1 MGRDDDGQDCRAPEG
16 DRTMNEIVALLE
28 SLRPILER
36 WYLLVFAIV
45 LVTLLGIPAR
55 VLVGALASLLRVP
68 AVFARAELDPPLRR
82 ATPTAP
88 YRLLRN
94 LRDYFRPVL
103 DRPARALGD
112 ATGALFF
119 TARDAAQWPVAAITG
134 AIVGLISPLVDQA
147 ATHAEN
153 GSERLGVQARSA
165 AVALRGNSERWAGW
179 RVIGGVLFFI
189 GLLLFLYADAALS
202 IASHE
207 KAIGATV
214 TFLPEWFRE
223 ITVAYAIASF
233 VGALMLGLVFFDLI
247 GMTHL
252 GPWDDLA
259 PTPRKW
265 LTWTALGLAVSFL
278 LLSFFLALWRAS
290 IVVPDFI
297 PADLA
302 NKFEGVALTFPIP
315 LMLVATAL
323 IAWGAI
329 AMPWLAWI
337 IVVGALAIVMLLA
350 ALVLRAV
357 SRALPP
363 LAVLLGGVLRLL
375 GVVGLVLLIGV
386 VALAF
391 GAYFLLSVVAVAVVF
406 AAAFA
411 GLVLWAVAWLVAEAI
426 VYVFRL
432 IAKVADALELVL
444 QRLIDAVMYP
454 GRVLWNWLASFDRAR
469 AVHLQPIRAVDARP
483 LRLAS
488 GDQREIEEAAGR

>member
-1 MGRDDDGQDCRAPEG
+1 
-16 DRTMNEIVALLE
+16 MNEIVALLE

-36 WYLLVFAIV
+36 WYLVLFAIV

-55 VLVGALASLLRVP
+55 VLVSSIAALLRVP
-68 AVFARAELDPPLRR
+68 ATFTRAEIDPALRR
-82 ATPTAP
+82 ATPTTP

-103 DRPARALGD
+103 DRPARGLAG
-112 ATGALFF
+112 AAAALFY
-119 TARDAAQWPVAAITG
+119 TARDAANWPVAAITG

-153 GSERLGVQARSA
+153 GSDRLGLQARSA

-179 RVIGGVLFFI
+179 RVIGGFLFFG

-207 KAIGATV
+207 KAIGASV

-265 LTWTALGLAVSFL
+265 LTRTALVLAACFL
-278 LLSFFLALWRAS
+278 LLSLFLAFWRAS

-297 PADLA
+297 PPDLA
-302 NKFEGVALTFPIP
+302 NKFEGIALTFPIP

-337 IVVGALAIVMLLA
+337 LIVGALAIVMLLA

-363 LAVLLGGVLRLL
+363 LAVLLGGVLRVL
-375 GVVGLVLLIGV
+375 GIAGIVLLIGV
-386 VALAF
+386 IALAT
-391 GAYFLLSVVAVAVVF
+391 GIYFVLSVVAVGVVF
-406 AAAFA
+406 LGAFA
-411 GLVLWAVAWLVAEAI
+411 GLLLWAAAWLAAETI
-426 VYVFRL
+426 VYAFRL
-432 IAKVADALELVL
+432 LAKISDALEVVL

-454 GRVLWNWLASFDRAR
+454 GRVLWNWIASFDRSR
-469 AVHLQPIRAVDARP
+469 AMNLQPIRPIETRA
-483 LRLAS
+483 LRLAP
-488 GDQREIEEAAGR
+488 GEQPPALEEAAR

>member
-1 MGRDDDGQDCRAPEG
+1 
-16 DRTMNEIVALLE
+16 MNEVVALLE
-28 SLRPILER
+28 NLRPILER
-36 WYLLVFAIV
+36 WYLLLFAVV

-55 VLVGALASLLRVP
+55 ILVSALAALLRVP
-68 AVFARAELDPPLRR
+68 AAFARAEIDPPLRR
-82 ATPTAP
+82 ATPTTP

-94 LRDYFRPVL
+94 LRDYFRLVL
-103 DRPARALGD
+103 DRPARSL
-112 ATGALFF
+112 ATAAAGVFYK
-119 TARDAAQWPVAAITG
+119 ARDAANWPVAAITG

-153 GSERLGVQARSA
+153 GSDRLGAQARSA
-165 AVALRGNSERWAGW
+165 AGALRGNSDRWAGW
-179 RVIGGVLFFI
+179 RVIGGFLFFA

-207 KAIGATV
+207 KAIGASV

-259 PTPRKW
+259 PAPRRW
-265 LTWTALGLAVSFL
+265 LTRTALVLAACFL
-278 LLSFFLALWRAS
+278 LLSLFLALWRAS

-302 NKFEGVALTFPIP
+302 NKFEGIALTFPIP

-329 AMPWLAWI
+329 ALPWLAWI
-337 IVVGALAIVMLLA
+337 LVVGALGIVMLIV

-363 LAVLLGGVLRLL
+363 LAVLLGGILRVL
-375 GVVGLVLLIGV
+375 GIAGLVLLIGAIA
-386 VALAF
+386 VAT
-391 GAYFLLSVVAVAVVF
+391 GVYFVLSVVAVGVVF
-406 AAAFA
+406 LGAFV
-411 GLVLWAVAWLVAEAI
+411 GLLLWAVAWLAAEAI

-432 IAKVADALELVL
+432 IAKIADALELVL

-454 GRVLWNWLASFDRAR
+454 GRVLWNWIASFDRAR
-469 AVHLQPIRAVDARP
+469 AIHLQPIRPVETRP
-483 LRLAS
+483 LRLAT
-488 GDQREIEEAAGR
+488 GEQPPELEEAAR

>member
-1 MGRDDDGQDCRAPEG
+1 
-16 DRTMNEIVALLE
+16 MNEIVALLE

-36 WYLLVFAIV
+36 WYLLLFAIV
-45 LVTLLGIPAR
+45 LVTLLGNPAR
-55 VLVGALASLLRVP
+55 GFVSSVAGLLRVP
-68 AVFARAELDPPLRR
+68 ANFTRAEIDPPLRR

-103 DRPARALGD
+103 DRPAAALAGG
-112 ATGALFF
+112 AAALFY
-119 TARDAAQWPVAAITG
+119 TARDAANWPVAAITG

-153 GSERLGVQARSA
+153 GSDRLGAAAKSA
-165 AVALRGNSERWAGW
+165 AGALRGNSGQWAGW
-179 RVIGGVLFFI
+179 RVIGGFLFFG
-189 GLLLFLYADAALS
+189 GLLLFLFADAALS

-265 LTWTALGLAVSFL
+265 LTRTALGLAVCFL
-278 LLSFFLALWRAS
+278 LLSLFLALWRSS

-302 NKFEGVALTFPIP
+302 NKFEGIALTFPIP

-337 IVVGALAIVMLLA
+337 LAVGALGIVMLIV

-363 LAVLLGGVLRLL
+363 LAVLLGGVLRVL
-375 GVVGLVLLIGV
+375 GVAGLVLLIGV
-386 VALAF
+386 VAVASVI
-391 GAYFLLSVVAVAVVF
+391 YFVVSVAAVGVVF
-406 AAAFA
+406 LGAFA
-411 GLVLWAVAWLVAEAI
+411 GLLLWAAAWLVAEAI

-432 IAKVADALELVL
+432 IAKIADALELVL
-444 QRLIDAVMYP
+444 KGLIDAVTYP
-454 GRVLWNWLASFDRAR
+454 GRVLWNWIASFDRSR
-469 AVHLQPIRAVDARP
+469 AIHLQPIRTVETRA
-483 LRLAS
+483 LRLAP
-488 GDQREIEEAAGR
+488 GEQPPALEEAAR

>member
-1 MGRDDDGQDCRAPEG
+1 M
-16 DRTMNEIVALLE
+16 TEIVALLE
-28 SLRPILER
+28 GLRPILER
-36 WYLLVFAIV
+36 WYLVLFAIV

-55 VLVGALASLLRVP
+55 VLVSSLAALLRVP
-68 AVFARAELDPPLRR
+68 ATFTRAEIDPPLRR

-103 DRPARALGD
+103 DRPARYLG
-112 ATGALFF
+112 GAAAGLFY
-119 TARDAAQWPVAAITG
+119 TARDAANWPVAAITG
-134 AIVGLISPLVDQA
+134 AFVGLFSPLVDQA

-153 GSERLGVQARSA
+153 GSERLGAQARSA
-165 AVALRGNSERWAGW
+165 ANALRGDSERWAGW
-179 RVIGGVLFFI
+179 RVIGGFLFFA

-207 KAIGATV
+207 KAIGASV

-233 VGALMLGLVFFDLI
+233 IGALMLGLVFFDLI

-259 PTPRKW
+259 PTPRRW
-265 LTWTALGLAVSFL
+265 LTRTALVLAVCFL
-278 LLSFFLALWRAS
+278 LLSLFLAFWRAS
-290 IVVPDFI
+290 VVVTDFI
-297 PADLA
+297 PADVA
-302 NKFEGVALTFPIP
+302 NKFEGIALTFPIP

-329 AMPWLAWI
+329 ALPWLAWI
-337 IVVGALAIVMLLA
+337 LIVGALALVMLLA

-363 LAVLLGGVLRLL
+363 LAVLLGGLLRVL
-375 GVVGLVLLIGV
+375 GIAGIVLSIGV
-386 VALAF
+386 VALAA
-391 GAYFLLSVVAVAVVF
+391 GAYFLLSVVAVGVVF
-406 AAAFA
+406 LAAFA
-411 GLVLWAVAWLVAEAI
+411 GLLLWAVAWLAAQAV
-426 VYVFRL
+426 VYAFRL
-432 IAKVADALELVL
+432 LAKISDALEVVL

-454 GRVLWNWLASFDRAR
+454 GRVLWNWVASFDRSR
-469 AVHLQPIRAVDARP
+469 ALHLQPIRPIETRT
-483 LRLAS
+483 LRLAP
-488 GDQREIEEAAGR
+488 GEQPPALEEAAR

>member
-1 MGRDDDGQDCRAPEG
+1 
-16 DRTMNEIVALLE
+16 MNEIVALLE

-36 WYLLVFAIV
+36 WYLVLFAIV

-55 VLVGALASLLRVP
+55 MLVGALATLLRVP
-68 AVFARAELDPPLRR
+68 AAFTRAEIDQPLRR
-82 ATPTAP
+82 ATPPAP

-103 DRPARALGD
+103 DRPARNLAG
-112 ATGALFF
+112 AAAALFF
-119 TARDAAQWPVAAITG
+119 TARDAATWPVAAITG
-134 AIVGLISPLVDQA
+134 AIVGLTTPLVDQA

-153 GSERLGVQARSA
+153 GSDRLGTQARSA

-179 RVIGGVLFFI
+179 RVIGGFLFFA

-207 KAIGATV
+207 KAIGASV

-259 PTPRKW
+259 PEPRRW
-265 LTWTALGLAVSFL
+265 LTRIALGLAVCFL
-278 LLSFFLALWRAS
+278 LLSLFLALWRAS
-290 IVVPDFI
+290 IIVTDFI
-297 PADLA
+297 PPDLA
-302 NKFEGVALTFPIP
+302 NKFEGIALTFPIP

-337 IVVGALAIVMLLA
+337 LVVGALAIVMLLA

-363 LAVLLGGVLRLL
+363 LAVLLGGLLRVL
-375 GVVGLVLLIGV
+375 GIAGLVVLIGA
-386 VALAF
+386 VAFAT
-391 GAYFLLSVVAVAVVF
+391 GVYFVLSVVAVAVVF
-406 AAAFA
+406 VAAFA
-411 GLVLWAVAWLVAEAI
+411 GLLLWTAVWLVAEAI
-426 VYVFRL
+426 LYLFRL
-432 IAKVADALELVL
+432 LAKIADALELVL
-444 QRLIDAVMYP
+444 QRLIDAVMFP
-454 GRVLWNWLASFDRAR
+454 GRVLWNWIASFDRAR
-469 AVHLQPIRAVDARP
+469 AIHLQPIRSVETRP
-483 LRLAS
+483 LRLAPP
-488 GDQREIEEAAGR
+488 EEPPALGESAR

>member
-1 MGRDDDGQDCRAPEG
+1 
-16 DRTMNEIVALLE
+16 MNEIVALLE

-36 WYLLVFAIV
+36 WYLLLFAIV

-55 VLVGALASLLRVP
+55 WLVSSLAALLRVP
-68 AVFARAELDPPLRR
+68 AVFSRTEIDPPLRR

-103 DRPARALGD
+103 DRPARALAG
-112 ATGALFF
+112 AAGALFF
-119 TARDAAQWPVAAITG
+119 TARDAANWPVAAITG

-153 GSERLGVQARSA
+153 GSDRLGAQARSA
-165 AVALRGNSERWAGW
+165 AGALRGNSERWAGW
-179 RVIGGVLFFI
+179 RVIGGFLFFG
-189 GLLLFLYADAALS
+189 GLLLFLFADAALS

-233 VGALMLGLVFFDLI
+233 VGALVLGLVFFDLI

-259 PTPRKW
+259 PTPRRW
-265 LTWTALGLAVSFL
+265 LTRTALALAVCFL
-278 LLSFFLALWRAS
+278 LLSLFLALWRAS
-290 IVVPDFI
+290 IIVTDFI
-297 PADLA
+297 PAELA
-302 NKFEGVALTFPIP
+302 NKFEGIALTFPIP

-337 IVVGALAIVMLLA
+337 LVVGALAIVMLLL

-363 LAVLLGGVLRLL
+363 LAVLLGGILRVL
-375 GVVGLVLLIGV
+375 GIAGLVLLIGV
-386 VALAF
+386 VAVAAAF
-391 GAYFLLSVVAVAVVF
+391 YFAVSVVAVGVVF
-406 AAAFA
+406 ITAFA
-411 GLVLWAVAWLVAEAI
+411 ALLVWAAAWLVAEAI
-426 VYVFRL
+426 VYAFRL
-432 IAKVADALELVL
+432 LAKLADALELVL
-444 QRLIDAVMYP
+444 QRLIDALMYP
-454 GRVLWNWLASFDRAR
+454 GRVLWNWIASFDRAR
-469 AVHLQPIRAVDARP
+469 AIHLQPIRPVETRA
-483 LRLAS
+483 LRLAP
-488 GDQREIEEAAGR
+488 GEQPQALEEAAR

>member
-1 MGRDDDGQDCRAPEG
+1 
-16 DRTMNEIVALLE
+16 MNEIVALLE

-36 WYLLVFAIV
+36 WYLVLFAIV

-55 VLVGALASLLRVP
+55 VLVSSLAALLRVP
-68 AVFARAELDPPLRR
+68 ATFTRTEIDPPLRR

-103 DRPARALGD
+103 DRPARYLA
-112 ATGALFF
+112 GAAAGLFY
-119 TARDAAQWPVAAITG
+119 TARDAANWPVAAITG
-134 AIVGLISPLVDQA
+134 AFVGLFSPLVDQA

-153 GSERLGVQARSA
+153 GSERLGAQARSA
-165 AVALRGNSERWAGW
+165 AIALRGDSERWAGW
-179 RVIGGVLFFI
+179 RVIGGFLFFA

-207 KAIGATV
+207 KAIGASV

-265 LTWTALGLAVSFL
+265 LTRTALVLAACFL
-278 LLSFFLALWRAS
+278 LLSLFLAFWRAS
-290 IVVPDFI
+290 IVVTDFI
-297 PADLA
+297 PADVA
-302 NKFEGVALTFPIP
+302 NRLEGMALTFPIP

-337 IVVGALAIVMLLA
+337 LVVGALALVMLLA

-363 LAVLLGGVLRLL
+363 LAVLLGGLLRLL
-375 GVVGLVLLIGV
+375 GIAGIVLLIGV
-386 VALAF
+386 VALAA
-391 GAYFLLSVVAVAVVF
+391 GAYFLLSVTAVGVVF
-406 AAAFA
+406 LAAFA
-411 GLVLWAVAWLVAEAI
+411 GLLLWAVAWLAAQAV
-426 VYVFRL
+426 VYAFRL
-432 IAKVADALELVL
+432 LAKISDALEVVL

-454 GRVLWNWLASFDRAR
+454 GRVLWNWIASFDRSR
-469 AVHLQPIRAVDARP
+469 ALHLQPIRPIETRT
-483 LRLAS
+483 LRLAP
-488 GDQREIEEAAGR
+488 GEQPPALEEAAR

>member
-1 MGRDDDGQDCRAPEG
+1 
-16 DRTMNEIVALLE
+16 MNEVVALLE

-36 WYLLVFAIV
+36 WYLLLFAVV

-55 VLVGALASLLRVP
+55 WLVSSVAALLRVP
-68 AVFARAELDPPLRR
+68 ANFTRAEIDPPLHR

-103 DRPARALGD
+103 DRPARALAG
-112 ATGALFF
+112 AAAALFF
-119 TARDAAQWPVAAITG
+119 TARDAANWPVAAITG

-153 GSERLGVQARSA
+153 GSDRLGAQSRSA
-165 AVALRGNSERWAGW
+165 AGALRGNSGQWAGW
-179 RVIGGVLFFI
+179 RVIGGFLFFG
-189 GLLLFLYADAALS
+189 GLLLFLFADAALS

-214 TFLPEWFRE
+214 TFLPDWFRE

-265 LTWTALGLAVSFL
+265 LTRTALGLAVGFL
-278 LLSFFLALWRAS
+278 LLSLFLALWRS
-290 IVVPDFI
+290 SVVVPDFI

-302 NKFEGVALTFPIP
+302 NKFEGLALTFPIP
-315 LMLVATAL
+315 LMLVATGL

-337 IVVGALAIVMLLA
+337 LVVGALAIVMLIV

-363 LAVLLGGVLRLL
+363 LAVLLGGLLRVL
-375 GVVGLVLLIGV
+375 GIVGIVLLIGV
-386 VALAF
+386 IAF
-391 GAYFLLSVVAVAVVF
+391 ATGVYFVLSVVAVGVVF
-406 AAAFA
+406 LGAFA
-411 GLVLWAVAWLVAEAI
+411 GLLLWTAAWLVAEAI

-454 GRVLWNWLASFDRAR
+454 GRVLWNWIASFDRSR
-469 AVHLQPIRAVDARP
+469 AMHLQPIRTVETRA
-483 LRLAS
+483 LRLAP
-488 GDQREIEEAAGR
+488 GEQREIEEAAR